1 MGTIHLKPSN
11 FTIPG
16 VHRGLLR
23 QRALLDAS
31 GAAGAV
37 RGAVAAERRPG
48 LAGTH
53 GGAAAAGAAAVVAMA
68 REEDIAERSGGWWER
83 SYVYNIYISY
93 IYIILYMYMYMYIYI
108 WWNNLTYWIYIILI
122 DLNNYV
128 SMCTIRIRSTYSL
141 IA

>member
-83 SYVYNIYISY
+83 SYVYNIYISLIYILYYICTCICIY
-93 IYIILYMYMYMYIYI
+93 IYMMKQSDIL
-108 WWNNLTYWIYIILI
+108 NLHYTYRFEQLCE
-122 DLNNYV
+122 YV
-128 SMCTIRIRSTYSL
+128 YN
-141 IA
+141 

>member
-83 SYVYNIYISY
+83 SYVYNIYIYLLY
-93 IYIILYMYMYMYIYI
+93 IYIYYILYMYMYMYIYMMKQSDI
-108 WWNNLTYWIYIILI
+108 LNLHYTYRFEQLCE
-122 DLNNYV
+122 YV
-128 SMCTIRIRSTYSL
+128 YN
-141 IA
+141 

>member
-93 IYIILYMYMYMYIYI
+93 IYTYIIYYICTCIYIY
-108 WWNNLTYWIYIILI
+108 
-122 DLNNYV
+122 DE
-128 SMCTIRIRSTYSL
+128 TI
-141 IA
+141 

>member
-1 MGTIHLKPSN
+1 MGTIHLKPSK

-68 REEDIAERSGGWWER
+68 REEDIAGRSGGWWER
-83 SYVYNIYISY
+83 SYVYNIYIYVY
-93 IYIILYMYMYMYIYI
+93 IYMYIYI
-108 WWNNLTYWIYIILI
+108 HICIYTYIYILYIYIICMMKQSDI
-122 DLNNYV
+122 LNLQHTYRFEQLCEYV
-128 SMCTIRIRSTYSL
+128 YN
-141 IA
+141 